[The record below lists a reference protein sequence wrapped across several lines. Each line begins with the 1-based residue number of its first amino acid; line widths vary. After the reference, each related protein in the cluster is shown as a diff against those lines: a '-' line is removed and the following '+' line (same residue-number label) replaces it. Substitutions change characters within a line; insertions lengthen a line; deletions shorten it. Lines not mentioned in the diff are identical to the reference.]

1 MRVFTIVMFSFLFAE
16 PPKSLMVS
24 AEFGQQRI
32 PNVVGPFRIG
42 DRPKFTC
49 TVEGGTVFGHLLTC
63 SSFLLCVG
71 YANAKLRPE
80 RNALIIMLD
89 ASERCEFNKAFLNGP
104 LDIWCDWSIKGSGER
119 EGKTKE
125 RERERRGLAGAKVS
139 QQGFRHVFQTRPPN
153 FNQELLSPHPSIRVD
168 EVLKWWKRREAD
180 KFLSALS
187 FSFLN

>member
-1 MRVFTIVMFSFLFAE
+1 MRVFTIAMFSFLFAE

-104 LDIWCDWSIKGSGER
+104 LDI
-119 EGKTKE
+119 
-125 RERERRGLAGAKVS
+125 
-139 QQGFRHVFQTRPPN
+139 
-153 FNQELLSPHPSIRVD
+153 
-168 EVLKWWKRREAD
+168 
-180 KFLSALS
+180 
-187 FSFLN
+187 